1 VYRVVAVVALGFDC
15 PRTLYDVAIGY
26 APIVISAVGVESG
39 VGIAAI
45 AALTSESVA
54 RAVAEPANVAKSL
67 ALLISML
74 P

>member
-1 VYRVVAVVALGFDC
+1 VYRVVADVALGFDC

-26 APIVISAVGVESG
+26 APIVISAVGVGSD
-39 VGIAAI
+39 AAT
-45 AALTSESVA
+45 AAATSESVA
-54 RAVAEPANVAKSL
+54 KTVAEPANVAKSL